1 MMRIPSVSSVAL
13 RSSRK
18 AATLRHADSAN
29 PEEKALLRSLK
40 VTNFTAF
47 GDVRL
52 QFAKGLNV
60 VVGENGL
67 GKTHLLKLPYS
78 IAAASAE
85 AGRRPDAGKP
95 TKSALQKR
103 LAEKMRGVFRP
114 ESLGRLTRRR
124 QGRHRCAVELEF
136 ADPSMSVG
144 FEFAGQSI
152 SEVTVVR
159 GATAWC
165 DRMPVFLPTRELLTI
180 YPGFVSLY
188 NTHNL
193 EFEEI
198 WRDTCLLLGAP
209 TLRGPHAGATRL
221 LQPLEERMGGQLVL
235 DASGRFYLE
244 QSGAGRFE
252 MPLVAEGWRK
262 LGMVARLIA
271 TGSLRENGCLFW
283 DEPEANLNPKLVRDV
298 AHAILGL
305 CKSGV
310 QVVVA
315 THSLFLLREFD
326 MLGSGDFRGVKC
338 RYFALRHGHGGD
350 DVEVSQGDMIDDV
363 EPLLALDE
371 DLAQSDRFL
380 ESRGP

>member
-1 MMRIPSVSSVAL
+1 MRIPSVSSAAL

-60 VVGENGL
+60 IVGENGL

-209 TLRGPHAGATRL
+209 TLRGPRAGATRL

-350 DVEVSQGDMIDDV
+350 GVEVSQGDMVDDV

-371 DLAQSDRFL
+371 ELAQSDRFL
-380 ESRGP
+380 ENRGS